1 MKRRG
6 FILIGL
12 LAAAGCS
19 TRGPH
24 VRVAAPMQAETV
36 GLHLIAEPR
45 RGPESAPYTVLCNV
59 ALHFVNNTRLAL
71 EANGKIVFYA
81 EREGYFYPLRE
92 LQPDGVGTAPYSMSG
107 KSVTLPRPPKPGAY
121 RIFAVQYPSDARADD
136 TQRLWRRNLV
146 SNSIF
151 VEFAE
156 LNESDQKA
164 ADSVTQGLVD
174 AKQHRPD
181 FRKGTR
187 RDPTQRR
194 TGP

>member
-24 VRVAAPMQAETV
+24 VRVAAPMQVETV

-71 EANGKIVFYA
+71 EANGKIVFY
-81 EREGYFYPLRE
+81 
-92 LQPDGVGTAPYSMSG
+92 
-107 KSVTLPRPPKPGAY
+107 
-121 RIFAVQYPSDARADD
+121 
-136 TQRLWRRNLV
+136 
-146 SNSIF
+146 
-151 VEFAE
+151 FAE
-156 LNESDQKA
+156 LNESDRKA

-174 AKQHRPD
+174 ARQYRPD
-181 FRKGTR
+181 FRKGKR